1 MAADL
6 AHRTRGSAAYSS
18 SMSARHD
25 PATHVQLAFFRD
37 GHLTTLP
44 SRSSYRLAALAVLAE
59 RFEPGHRYAEREV
72 SAILAED
79 APDPT
84 TLRRLL
90 VDHGMLSRAAG
101 EYWRDR

>member
-1 MAADL
+1 L
-6 AHRTRGSAAYSS
+6 AAYPS
-18 SMSARHD
+18 SMSAQRD

-79 APDPT
+79 APDPA

-90 VDHGMLSRAAG
+90 VDHSLLSRAAG
-101 EYWRDR
+101 VYWRDR